1 MARTKRGV
9 KARRRHNRVLKFAK
23 GFSFDRRTKFR
34 HAAETVKRALHY
46 AYNGRKQL
54 KQDMRGLWITRIS
67 AGLASTG
74 ISYSK
79 FMHQLKAKNCGL
91 NRKMLADLVA
101 CHLDDFLKLQKIICA

>member
-1 MARTKRGV
+1 MARAKRGV

-54 KQDMRGLWITRIS
+54 KQDMRGLWITRIN
-67 AGLASTG
+67 AALEGCG
-74 ISYSK
+74 VSYSK

-91 NRKMLADLVA
+91 NRKMLAELA
-101 CHLDDFLKLQKIICA
+101 ARHLDDFLKLQKVISA